1 MKRFAK
7 MLALGLT
14 LATVFGMSVSASN
27 SPTTYMPSYTPAEDD
42 TVGVT
47 VNEIKTDNAAA
58 GKAAAANDAAKAA
71 VNAALY
77 GDTITNVMEVF
88 NFTVDEKAEVKK
100 VTFKLRRLAAQGE
113 KYILLH
119 YDNWDFAGTPEVI
132 VLTETDKTDANS
144 KDYAY
149 YEAKLTSGSPFV
161 LAKTAEK
168 AYYNS
173 RVFADYIPE
182 GVTKADI
189 YPEDAEKG
197 FAAAGTDAAANQV
210 KSVSAGSGYVW
221 AIDQVLDVW
230 NLSTAT
236 AGKYEVIINLP
247 VVDSNSYAYAY
258 ALLHYNNWDFTGSP
272 EVILMSCTDV
282 ETGKYKATVASGS
295 PFVIVRLQKVAA
307 DTDVQSAA
315 ANAAADAAATTTQP
329 ATQNPAVSPKTGEA
343 LPVAAIMALVCLAGA
358 AVCVKKARCNG

>member
-27 SPTTYMPSYTPAEDD
+27 NSPTTYVPSYTPAG
-42 TVGVT
+42 TGVT
-47 VNEIKTDNAAA
+47 VNRIKTDNAAA

-77 GDTITNVMEVF
+77 GDTITNVMEVY

-100 VTFKLRRLAAQGE
+100 VSFRLRRLAAQGE

-132 VLTETDKTDANS
+132 VLTEIDVADVENVN
-144 KDYAY
+144 YAH

-197 FAAAGTDAAANQV
+197 FAAAGTTAAANQV

-236 AGKYEVIINLP
+236 AGKYEVVINLP
-247 VVDSNSYAYAY
+247 VVDSNSYAYA
-258 ALLHYNNWDFTGSP
+258 LLHYSNWDFTGNP
-272 EVILMSCTDV
+272 EVILMSCADV
-282 ETGKYKATVASGS
+282 ATGKYKATVTSGS

-307 DTDVQSAA
+307 DADVQSAA